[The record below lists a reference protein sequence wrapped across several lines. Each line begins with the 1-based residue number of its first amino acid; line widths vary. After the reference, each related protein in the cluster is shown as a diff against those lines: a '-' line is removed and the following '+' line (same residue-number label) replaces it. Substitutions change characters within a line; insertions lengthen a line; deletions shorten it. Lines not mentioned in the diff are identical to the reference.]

1 MSNPLRPKT
10 LRGAFVEY
18 GISLPPLMVVFQFNP
33 EELTRRRSLRFAAE
47 GETVICDPPEGETEE
62 SRERRVVRRQTSL
75 REFHNQDFR
84 DEDGKNV
91 EDLMAIQDRQQV
103 SIQEESI
110 SFDIRLDASDDLAD
124 GSPLAVALGIAPRL
138 ATLELMTHPKG
149 DSLLGAAV
157 DKLLKLDENGF
168 SFTKKPNPPIMLF
181 IWGLGNVLPVN
192 IDSLSITETEF
203 SRWLMP
209 TRATVSVSLTVIEG
223 KSIPYMYSKAVKEAT
238 SLINLANITDV
249 AKVVVPG

>member
-18 GISLPPLMVVFQFNP
+18 GISIPPLFVVFQFNP
-33 EELTRRRSLRFAAE
+33 EELTRRRSLSFSAE
-47 GETVICDPPEGETEE
+47 GDQVSCQPPAGGSEGA
-62 SRERRVVRRQTSL
+62 SQRRAPRGQTTL
-75 REFHNQDFR
+75 RDFHNQDFK
-84 DEDGKNV
+84 DAEGKNV
-91 EDLMAIQDRQQV
+91 EDLMAIQERQQV
-103 SIQEESI
+103 SVQEESI
-110 SFDIRLDASDDLAD
+110 SFDLRLDASDGLAD
-124 GSPLAVALGIAPRL
+124 GDPLAVALGIAPRL

-157 DKLLKLDENGF
+157 DKLFKLDNNGF
-168 SFTKKPNPPIMLF
+168 SFTKKPNPPLVLF
-181 IWGLGNVLPVN
+181 IWGLANVLPVN

-223 KSIPYMYSKAVKEAT
+223 KSIPYMYSKAVKEVV
-238 SLINLANITDV
+238 SLTNLANLAEV
-249 AKVVVPG
+249 ANVVVPG